1 MVRQAGTTAVSKASW
16 EVSGSIRGITSL
28 AGFMGVILVNL
39 FLDQID
45 ERKTISKTEKF
56 LEELLPEFIN
66 YSGLPLAD
74 LSSPALDPAG
84 IAGGSNVNHA
94 DNKFIKNIEKMTVVQ
109 KCECSVDAVIETINS
124 CSDTQRQPYKSILFR
139 KYVKRDFDLWIYQ
152 DMNLSKSK
160 FRELKREA
168 ILQFA
173 KKSLRYREKYS
184 VETMIPK
191 LLVFTHKP

>member
-1 MVRQAGTTAVSKASW
+1 M
-16 EVSGSIRGITSL
+16 

-84 IAGGSNVNHA
+84 VASSSNVNHA

-168 ILQFA
+168 LLQFA